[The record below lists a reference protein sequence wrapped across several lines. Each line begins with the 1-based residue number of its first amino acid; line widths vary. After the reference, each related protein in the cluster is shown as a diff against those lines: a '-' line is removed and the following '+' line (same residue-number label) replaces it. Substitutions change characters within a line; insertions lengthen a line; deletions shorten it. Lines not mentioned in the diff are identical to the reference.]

1 MSKKKMTTS
10 EDDLLY
16 LDKFDD
22 QHQEILDN
30 IEINE
35 SSDSET
41 TDLLNFR
48 VVNTNNAYPQK
59 NASKVNT
66 DTK

>member
-16 LDKFDD
+16 VDKFDD

>member
-10 EDDLLY
+10 ENNFLY

-22 QHQEILDN
+22 QHQEILDQ

-35 SSDSET
+35 NSDSET

-48 VVNTNNAYPQK
+48 VVNTNNSYPQR
-59 NASKVNT
+59 NTSKVNT
-66 DTK
+66 DMK

>member
-1 MSKKKMTTS
+1 MSKKKRTTS
-10 EDDLLY
+10 EDDFLY

-41 TDLLNFR
+41 TDSLNFR
-48 VVNTNNAYPQK
+48 VINTNNSYPQR
-59 NASKVNT
+59 NESKVNT
-66 DTK
+66 DIK

>member
-22 QHQEILDN
+22 QHQQILDN

>member
-48 VVNTNNAYPQK
+48 VVNTNNAYPQR

>member
-1 MSKKKMTTS
+1 MSKKKMTTN
-10 EDDLLY
+10 EDDFLY

-30 IEINE
+30 IEINQ

-41 TDLLNFR
+41 TDSLNFR
-48 VVNTNNAYPQK
+48 VINTNNSYPQR

-66 DTK
+66 DIK

>member
-10 EDDLLY
+10 EDDFLY

-41 TDLLNFR
+41 TDSLNFR
-48 VVNTNNAYPQK
+48 VINTNNSYPQR
-59 NASKVNT
+59 NVSKVNT
-66 DTK
+66 DIK

>member
-1 MSKKKMTTS
+1 MSKKKRTTS
-10 EDDLLY
+10 EDDFLY

-41 TDLLNFR
+41 TDSLNFR
-48 VVNTNNAYPQK
+48 VINTNNSYPQR
-59 NASKVNT
+59 NVSKVNT
-66 DTK
+66 DIK

>member
-10 EDDLLY
+10 KDDLLY

-22 QHQEILDN
+22 QHQEILDS

-48 VVNTNNAYPQK
+48 VVNTNNAYPQG

-66 DTK
+66 DMK